1 MNKFQNSKIQ
11 PTPGIIILK
20 PNRKT
25 ETITCFCVLV
35 SLKRNYPKN
44 QEITNS
50 FSLSVILLIKGKTT
64 FLIFPLVIT
73 KSH

>member
-11 PTPGIIILK
+11 PTPRIIILK

-35 SLKRNYPKN
+35 FFKKIYPKN
-44 QEITNS
+44 QETTNS
-50 FSLSVILLIKGKTT
+50 FSLSGNLLTKGKTT
-64 FLIFPLVIT
+64 FLIFLLVMT
-73 KSH
+73 KSL